1 MHESVTIARLDA
13 PQAQAALPQLAEVL
27 LDCVHGG
34 ASVSFM
40 APLSADKALAFWQ
53 GVADGVGRGE
63 RVLLVAQDAGGEI
76 VGTVQLVLQPDLPRI
91 MGDPALLRQVVH
103 NLVQNALD
111 AVGEHPPADA
121 APRVLLRTD
130 VSLTD
135 GGEVRAV
142 RLAVRDNGPGF
153 PEQVIKR
160 AFEPYITTKA
170 KGTGLGLAVVKKI
183 ADDHGARI
191 AIANQVVDGVVQGA
205 QVSLSFNISATTRA
219 LDASLSAF

>member
-1 MHESVTIARLDA
+1 MPITST
-13 PQAQAALPQLAEVL
+13 
-27 LDCVHGG
+27 G
-34 ASVSFM
+34 
-40 APLSADKALAFWQ
+40 W
-53 GVADGVGRGE
+53 GVAAANAISAN
-63 RVLLVAQDAGGEI
+63 LA
-76 VGTVQLVLQPDLPRI
+76 RI
-91 MGDPALLRQVVH
+91 PALLRQVVH

-183 ADDHGARI
+183 ADEHGARLDVSNRI
-191 AIANQVVDGVVQGA
+191 SDGRILGA
-205 QVSLSFNISATTRA
+205 QVSLSFEPASREAAASA
-219 LDASLSAF
+219 